1 MPSRAWRWRMR
12 GWQEGAVVGGAAKRV
27 GKRGA
32 SESSR
37 RVGLSRWIL
46 TPFQVE
52 TTSRQQLWGLRGEV

>member
-1 MPSRAWRWRMR
+1 MR